1 MDTQRIIT
9 HIKQKAMY
17 VKIPTHNPRNDWWQ
31 PVLLLIVMML
41 LVLMCGSCTTTKYVA
56 VPEYHTEYIVRT
68 DTVARMDSILL
79 HDSVYVYHSGD
90 TVIVNKVKYRDR
102 VRNVYQTRT
111 DTILKADTIY
121 KTCTTPV
128 ELSASDR
135 RYIKLGKCAIYGSVW
150 LLLGLVIIGIVFY
163 WLWKHK

>member
-1 MDTQRIIT
+1 MKQYSSLII
-9 HIKQKAMY
+9 A
-17 VKIPTHNPRNDWWQ
+17 
-31 PVLLLIVMML
+31 LLILALAV
-41 LVLMCGSCTTTKYVA
+41 GCTTTKYVA

-68 DTVARMDSILL
+68 DTVARMDSVLL

-102 VRNVYQTRT
+102 VRNVFQTRT
-111 DTILKADTIY
+111 DTIMKADTIY
-121 KTCTTPV
+121 KTCATPV